1 MILSIGSFCGGI
13 YVDEFFM
20 WFLFGKIECFD
31 EFLEND
37 VLSYRMW
44 LFKEWGEVKCFFGYD
59 MGLRL

>member
-1 MILSIGSFCGGI
+1 MRLFERFKVEEVILSIGSFCGGI

-37 VLSYRMW
+37 VLSYRM
-44 LFKEWGEVKCFFGYD
+44 
-59 MGLRL
+59 